1 MGDRARCEYADGGCM
16 KTAALLAFAAGALCA
31 QTVQVYSEFAQ
42 INDAGEVLAPENPR
56 EILSPAVARNAF
68 SSFQIAIQVAKG
80 TKFLVYM
87 GQNPDDAAK
96 VTLYRRR
103 AGKLEPV
110 ELPYSS
116 DSSQVLWMD
125 LWVDANAPVRRV
137 KIEPQVGI
145 DSDWVT
151 YPMEVRVMDP
161 VVPGSPSPAPEVAS
175 PFEVMR
181 AFLCGRKVPP
191 VANPIP
197 VGADLLFRNAQQDM
211 ALAAAGSVPLRD
223 EMKKAMGGCNA
234 NPPADPEFYLRLRDY
249 LFTPL
254 WKKVR

>member
-1 MGDRARCEYADGGCM
+1 M
-16 KTAALLAFAAGALCA
+16 KTSALLALAASALCA

-42 INDAGEVLAPENPR
+42 INDAGEVVAPETPR

-68 SSFQIAIQVAKG
+68 SSFQIAIQVPKS

-103 AGKLEPV
+103 AGKLEPI
-110 ELPYSS
+110 ELPYSGE
-116 DSSQVLWMD
+116 SSQVFWMD
-125 LWVDANAPVRRV
+125 LWLDANAPVRRV

-145 DSDWVT
+145 DGDWVT
-151 YPMEVRVMDP
+151 YPMEVRVMEP
-161 VVPGSPSPAPEVAS
+161 VVPGSTAATQGVAS
-175 PFEVMR
+175 PFEVIR
-181 AFLCGRKVPP
+181 AFLCGTKMRP
-191 VANPIP
+191 VANPVP
-197 VGADLLFRNAQQDM
+197 AGADLLFRNAQQDV
-211 ALAAAGSVPLRD
+211 ALAAAGSMPLRD
-223 EMKKAMGGCNA
+223 EMKKAMGGCNT

>member
-1 MGDRARCEYADGGCM
+1 MR
-16 KTAALLAFAAGALCA
+16 TAALLALAAGALCA

-42 INDAGEVLAPENPR
+42 INDAGEVLAPGNPR

-68 SSFQIAIQVAKG
+68 SSFQIAIQVPKG
-80 TKFLVYM
+80 TKFLVYV

-103 AGKLEPV
+103 AGKLEPI
-110 ELPYSS
+110 ELPYSGE
-116 DSSQVLWMD
+116 SSQVFWMD
-125 LWVDANAPVRRV
+125 LWLDANAPVRRV

-145 DSDWVT
+145 DGDWVT
-151 YPMEVRVMDP
+151 YPMEVRVMEP
-161 VVPGSPSPAPEVAS
+161 VVPGSPAATQGVAS
-175 PFEVMR
+175 PFEVIR
-181 AFLCGRKVPP
+181 AFLCGTKMRP
-191 VANPIP
+191 VANPVP
-197 VGADLLFRNAQQDM
+197 VGADLLFRNAQQDV
-211 ALAAAGSVPLRD
+211 ALAAAGSMPLRD
-223 EMKKAMGGCNA
+223 EMKKAMGGCNT

>member
-1 MGDRARCEYADGGCM
+1 M
-16 KTAALLAFAAGALCA
+16 TSAALLALTAGVLCA

-42 INDAGEVLAPENPR
+42 LNDAGDVIAPANPR
-56 EILSPAVARNAF
+56 EILSPAAARDAF
-68 SSFQIAIQVAKG
+68 SSFQIAIQVPKG
-80 TKFLVYM
+80 TKFLVYV

-96 VTLYRRR
+96 VTIYRRR

-110 ELPYSS
+110 ELPYSGE
-116 DSSQVLWMD
+116 SSQVLWMD
-125 LWVDANAPVRRV
+125 LWFDAKAPVRRV

-145 DSDWVT
+145 DGDWVT
-151 YPMEVRVMDP
+151 YPMEVRVMEP
-161 VVPGSPSPAPEVAS
+161 IVPSSVVNTKGGTT

-181 AFLCGRKVPP
+181 AFLCGTKVRP
-191 VANPIP
+191 AAGEAPI
-197 VGADLLFRNAQQDM
+197 GAELIFRNVQGDI
-211 ALAAAGSVPLRD
+211 ALAAMGSMQMRD

-234 NPPADPEFYLRLRDY
+234 AAPADPEFYLRLRDY

>member
-1 MGDRARCEYADGGCM
+1 MR
-16 KTAALLAFAAGALCA
+16 TAALLALAAGALCA

-42 INDAGEVLAPENPR
+42 INDAGEVLAPGNPR

-68 SSFQIAIQVAKG
+68 SSFQIAIQVPKG
-80 TKFLVYM
+80 TKFLVYV

-103 AGKLEPV
+103 AGKLEPI
-110 ELPYSS
+110 ELPYSGE
-116 DSSQVLWMD
+116 SSQVFWMD
-125 LWVDANAPVRRV
+125 LWLDANAPVRRV

-145 DSDWVT
+145 DGDWVT
-151 YPMEVRVMDP
+151 YPMEVRVMEP
-161 VVPGSPSPAPEVAS
+161 VVPGSPAATQGVAS
-175 PFEVMR
+175 PFEVIR
-181 AFLCGRKVPP
+181 AFLCGTKMRP
-191 VANPIP
+191 VANPVP
-197 VGADLLFRNAQQDM
+197 AGADLLFRNAQQDV
-211 ALAAAGSVPLRD
+211 ALAAAGSMPLRD
-223 EMKKAMGGCNA
+223 EMKKAMGGCNT

>member
-1 MGDRARCEYADGGCM
+1 M
-16 KTAALLAFAAGALCA
+16 KTAVVLTLAASALCA

-42 INDAGEVLAPENPR
+42 LNDAGEVLAPENPR

-68 SSFQIAIQVAKG
+68 SSFQIAIQVPKG

-96 VTLYRRR
+96 VTIYRRR

-110 ELPYSS
+110 ELPYSGE
-116 DSSQVLWMD
+116 SSQVLWMD
-125 LWVDANAPVRRV
+125 LWVDANASVRRV

-145 DSDWVT
+145 DGDWVT
-151 YPMEVRVMDP
+151 YPMEVRVMEP
-161 VVPGSPSPAPEVAS
+161 VVQESAASTPGVAS

-181 AFLCGRKVPP
+181 AFLCGTKMRP

-197 VGADLLFRNAQQDM
+197 GGADLLFRNAQQDV
-211 ALAAAGSVPLRD
+211 ALAAAGSLPLRD

>member
-1 MGDRARCEYADGGCM
+1 M
-16 KTAALLAFAAGALCA
+16 KPAALLALTAGALCA

-42 INDAGEVLAPENPR
+42 INDAGEVVAPANPR

-68 SSFQIAIQVAKG
+68 SSFQIAIQVPKG

-96 VTLYRRR
+96 VILYRRR
-103 AGKLEPV
+103 VDKLEPI
-110 ELPYSS
+110 ELPYTGE
-116 DSSQVLWMD
+116 SSQVLWMD
-125 LWVDANAPVRRV
+125 LWLDPNAPVRRV

-145 DSDWVT
+145 DGAWIT
-151 YPMEVRVMDP
+151 YPMEVRVMEP
-161 VVPGSPSPAPEVAS
+161 VLPNSAIPTQGVAS

-181 AFLCGRKVPP
+181 GFLCGTKTRPLAGRVP
-191 VANPIP
+191 A
-197 VGADLLFRNAQQDM
+197 GAELLFRNAQQDVV
-211 ALAAAGSVPLRD
+211 LAAAGSMPLRE
-223 EMKKAMGGCNA
+223 EMRKAMGGCSA

>member
-1 MGDRARCEYADGGCM
+1 M
-16 KTAALLAFAAGALCA
+16 KAIFLWGLAAGALCA
-31 QTVQVYSEFAQ
+31 QSVQVYSEFAQ
-42 INDAGEVLAPENPR
+42 LTDAGDVVAPANPR

-68 SSFQIAIQVAKG
+68 SSFQIAIQVPKG
-80 TKFLVYM
+80 TKFLMYV

-103 AGKLEPV
+103 AGKLDPV
-110 ELPYSS
+110 EVPYYGE
-116 DSSQVLWMD
+116 SSQVLWMD

-145 DSDWVT
+145 GGDWVI
-151 YPMEVRVMDP
+151 YPMEVRVMEP
-161 VVPGSPSPAPEVAS
+161 VVPGSVIATQRGAT

-181 AFLCGRKVPP
+181 AFLCGAKVRP
-191 VANPIP
+191 AAGYDP
-197 VGADLLFRNAQQDM
+197 VGAELIFRNVQNDVN
-211 ALAAAGSVPLRD
+211 LAAMGPPALRE
-223 EMKKAMGGCNA
+223 EMKKALGGCNA
-234 NPPADPEFYLRLRDY
+234 NAPSDPEFYLRLRDY

>member
-1 MGDRARCEYADGGCM
+1 M
-16 KTAALLAFAAGALCA
+16 KSAVLLALTAGAICA

-42 INDAGEVLAPENPR
+42 INDTGDVVAPENPR
-56 EILSPAVARNAF
+56 EILSPAAARNAF
-68 SSFQIAIQVAKG
+68 SSFQIAIQVPKG

-87 GQNPDDAAK
+87 GQNPDDAVK

-110 ELPYSS
+110 ELPYSGE
-116 DSSQVLWMD
+116 SSQVLWID

-145 DSDWVT
+145 AGDWIT
-151 YPMEVRVMDP
+151 YPMEVRVMEP
-161 VVPGSPSPAPEVAS
+161 VVPESAAPTPGVAS

-181 AFLCGRKVPP
+181 AFLCGTKVRL

-197 VGADLLFRNAQQDM
+197 VGADLLFRNAQQDVS
-211 ALAAAGSVPLRD
+211 LAAAGSLPLRD
-223 EMKKAMGGCNA
+223 EMKKAIGGCSA
-234 NPPADPEFYLRLRDY
+234 NPPVDPEFYLRLRDY

>member
-1 MGDRARCEYADGGCM
+1 MR
-16 KTAALLAFAAGALCA
+16 TAALLALAAGALCA

-42 INDAGEVLAPENPR
+42 INDAGEVLAPGNPR

-68 SSFQIAIQVAKG
+68 SSFQIAIQVPKG
-80 TKFLVYM
+80 TKFLVYV

-103 AGKLEPV
+103 AGKFEPI
-110 ELPYSS
+110 ELPYSGE
-116 DSSQVLWMD
+116 SSQVLWMD
-125 LWVDANAPVRRV
+125 LWLDANAPVRRV

-151 YPMEVRVMDP
+151 YPMEVRVMEP
-161 VVPGSPSPAPEVAS
+161 VVPNRSGPEAGVAS
-175 PFEVMR
+175 AFEVMHV
-181 AFLCGRKVPP
+181 FLCGGKFRPIAGRVP
-191 VANPIP
+191 I
-197 VGADLLFRNAQQDM
+197 GAELVFRNAQQDV
-211 ALAAAGSVPLRD
+211 ALAAARSVALRD
-223 EMKKAMGGCNA
+223 EMKKAMGGCSA

>member
-1 MGDRARCEYADGGCM
+1 MRWVISL
-16 KTAALLAFAAGALCA
+16 ALAGVALCA
-31 QTVQVYSEFAQ
+31 QNVQVYSEFAQ
-42 INDAGEVLAPENPR
+42 LSDTGEVLAPENPR

-68 SSFQIAIQVAKG
+68 SSFQIAIQVPKG
-80 TKFLVYM
+80 TKFLVYI

-103 AGKLEPV
+103 AGKLDPV

-116 DSSQVLWMD
+116 ESSQVLWMD

-145 DSDWVT
+145 GGDWVT
-151 YPMEVRVMDP
+151 YPMEVRVSEAQ
-161 VVPGSPSPAPEVAS
+161 VPQKIEQPNEMT
-175 PFEVMR
+175 PFETMR
-181 AFLCGRKVPP
+181 LFLCQGEDVTST
-191 VANPIP
+191 
-197 VGADLLFRNAQQDM
+197 DLGNTVRSLQARNAREDV
-211 ALAAAGSVPLRD
+211 AIASAGSMALRD
-223 EMKKAMGGCNA
+223 EIKKAMGGCNA
-234 NPPADPEFYLRLRDY
+234 KPPPDPEFYLRLRDY

>member
-1 MGDRARCEYADGGCM
+1 M
-16 KTAALLAFAAGALCA
+16 KAAVLLVLAAGALCA
-31 QTVQVYSEFAQ
+31 QNLQVYSEFAQ
-42 INDAGEVLAPENPR
+42 ITDAGEAVAPENPR

-68 SSFQIAIQVAKG
+68 SSFQIAIQVPKG
-80 TKFLVYM
+80 TRFLVYM

-103 AGKLEPV
+103 TGKLEPV
-110 ELPYSS
+110 ELPYSGE
-116 DSSQVLWMD
+116 SSQVLWMD
-125 LWVDANAPVRRV
+125 LWIDANAPVRRV

-145 DSDWVT
+145 DGDWVT
-151 YPMEVRVMDP
+151 YPMEVRVMEP
-161 VVPGSPSPAPEVAS
+161 VVPKSVASTPAVAS

-181 AFLCGRKVPP
+181 AFLCGTKARPSAGRV
-191 VANPIP
+191 P
-197 VGADLLFRNAQQDM
+197 VGADLLFRNAQQDV
-211 ALAAAGSVPLRD
+211 ALAASGSMPLRD